1 MYYFDE
7 PVKYTDENGT
17 VCDKSTKL
25 SESDKDGYAFVS
37 ADNNINVYMPEQL
50 DNETGIRCV

>member
-1 MYYFDE
+1 MKEAIRTVRDGEVKFVDVDFDE

-25 SESDKDGYAFVS
+25 SESDKD
-37 ADNNINVYMPEQL
+37 MHL
-50 DNETGIRCV
+50 